1 MKIDINNAFT
11 VVSLV
16 FLLVGGIYR
25 LAQIEANINAKIS
38 NTQTNLLTAIDSLKD
53 NFVDRLYTNEKKLDI
68 HLTEYTEKK
77 LFSEYRHNA
86 TDKLVEHKFNRL
98 RGLIKQLAG
107 FLNKES
113 GFILR
118 DDEY

>member
-1 MKIDINNAFT
+1 MKIDVNNAFT
-11 VVSLV
+11 VISLV
-16 FLLVGGIYR
+16 FLLIGGIYR
-25 LAQIEANINAKIS
+25 LAQIEAHINARI
-38 NTQTNLLTAIDSLKD
+38 TNVQATLLAAIDSQRD
-53 NFVDRLYTNEKKLDI
+53 NLVDKLYLNEKRLEV

-86 TDKLVEHKFNRL
+86 TDKQLEHKFNRL

>member
-1 MKIDINNAFT
+1 MKIDINNFFT
-11 VVSLV
+11 LVSLA
-16 FLLVGGIYR
+16 FLLIGGIYR
-25 LAQIEANINAKIS
+25 LTQIEAQINTRIT
-38 NTQTNLLTAIDSLKD
+38 NVQTTLLAAIDSHRD
-53 NFVDRLYTNEKKLDI
+53 NFVDKLYINEKKLEV
-68 HLTEYTEKK
+68 HVTEYTEKK

-86 TDKLVEHKFNRL
+86 TDKQLEHKFNRL